1 MMTRN
6 SASAARELSFLRRLS
21 SVFDAP
27 RLRSRALAGLLLGFA
42 VLSSC
47 SKPQPQYSPTTT
59 PEQVRRK
66 VGIYIWGQV
75 PDLAPA
81 VEDAR
86 RIGSDYAV
94 RAFIGPWSDTPPYQ
108 DDLRPLAEKLAD
120 EGYQTLFREFQVIML
135 TAYDSYSYA
144 REYADRSMTGSG
156 QDSLSEPPDN
166 AAKIPNPSLGVAQ
179 ALARLPPGEA
189 RLYLDH
195 VRREFEEFAF
205 ALSQVDRTLIISN
218 WEVENDVP
226 EPELWPQMVA
236 YLQARLDGIREGRER
251 ARQRNYP
258 AKVFTAFEFTIL
270 PSFQGR
276 PSGLVEIGGKLQG
289 LDYLSYSSWWSIG
302 SDYNPGEMRSSFQA
316 AFQDMRAYARSA
328 QLPERMIIGEFGEY
342 WDFHPTAERLRAIVD
357 ASIESGAEYLFNWVL
372 YDQPGELDDH
382 GRDASHFGKYRQ
394 NRSLTP
400 QGEAL
405 RDWFQPPG

>member
-1 MMTRN
+1 
-6 SASAARELSFLRRLS
+6 
-21 SVFDAP
+21 V
-27 RLRSRALAGLLLGFA
+27 LAGLLLGLA

-47 SKPQPQYSPTTT
+47 AKPQPQYSPTTT
-59 PEQVRRK
+59 SEEVRQK

-75 PDLAPA
+75 PDLATA
-81 VEDAR
+81 VEDAGQ
-86 RIGSDYAV
+86 IGSDHAV
-94 RAFIGPWSDTPPYQ
+94 RAFIGPWSDTPPYR

-120 EGYQTLFREFQVIML
+120 SGYQALFREFEVVML

-144 REYADRSMTGSG
+144 REYAERPVAGDEQGS
-156 QDSLSEPPDN
+156 SSEPRDN
-166 AAKIPNPSLGVAQ
+166 EAKIPNPSLGVTRS
-179 ALARLPPGEA
+179 LARLPPEEA
-189 RLYLDH
+189 RLYLEQ

-205 ALSQVDRTLIISN
+205 ALSQMDRTFIISN

-226 EPELWPQMVA
+226 EPKLWPQMVR

-251 ARQRNYP
+251 ARRHQYP
-258 AKVFTAFEFTIL
+258 AKVLTAFEFTIL

-276 PSGLVEIGGKLQG
+276 PSGLVEIGGRLQG

-302 SDYNPGEMRSSFQA
+302 SDYDPAEMRSSFQA
-316 AFQDMRAYARSA
+316 AFQDMRSHARSA
-328 QLPERMIIGEFGEY
+328 QLPERIIIGEFGEY
-342 WDFHPTAERLRAIVD
+342 WNFHPAAERLRAIVD

-372 YDQPGELDDH
+372 YDQPGEVDDH

-394 NRSLTP
+394 DGSLTP

-405 RDWFQPPG
+405 REWFPPPD